1 MKIEVKELTH
11 QYPSGDIALSGINTV
26 FEGIE
31 PIAIIGQNGA
41 GKTTFVKHLN
51 GLLRPTCGE
60 ILIDGES
67 IKNHTTAFWSRKIGY
82 VFQNPDNQLFLESV
96 KKEFE
101 FGPKQQGVSKEEINE
116 RLKVVADLVGL
127 TEKLSIHP
135 FDLNA
140 TEKKFCTIGSI
151 LMMNP
156 EMIILDEPTCGQDL
170 EGNRRLT
177 RIITALKE
185 NNQLCITITHDMKFV
200 VKNFDQIIV
209 MSEGKILKKA
219 TKEVIFSSPE
229 ILQASSV
236 SPPPITRVG
245 QALAL
250 ERSVFSQQDFHQE
263 FENKKQAI
271 RIYR

>member
-1 MKIEVKELTH
+1 MKIEVNELCH
-11 QYPSGDIALSGINTV
+11 EYPSGNIALSGISTF

-51 GLLRPTCGE
+51 GLLRPINGE

-67 IKNHTTAFWSRKIGY
+67 ITSHTTAFWSRKIGY

-101 FGPKQQGVSKEEINE
+101 FGPKQQGVSKKEIDE
-116 RLKVVADLVGL
+116 RLRRIADLVGL
-127 TEKLSIHP
+127 TDKLSVHP

-140 TEKKFCTIGSI
+140 TEKKFCTIGSV

-156 EMIILDEPTCGQDL
+156 AMIILDEPTCGQDL
-170 EGNRRLT
+170 EGNQRLA
-177 RIITALKE
+177 RIINALKE

-200 VKNFDQIIV
+200 VKNFDELIV
-209 MSEGKILKKA
+209 MAKGQILKRGS
-219 TKEVIFSSPE
+219 KEEIFSSPE
-229 ILQASSV
+229 ILQTSYV
-236 SPPPITRVG
+236 SPPPITRIG
-245 QALAL
+245 QTLGL
-250 ERSVFSQQDFHQE
+250 KKTVFNKQE
-263 FENKKQAI
+263 FNQRFEEKRTSISDK
-271 RIYR
+271 

>member
-1 MKIEVKELTH
+1 MKIEVKELYH
-11 QYPSGDIALSGINTV
+11 EYPSGDVALNGVNTV

-51 GLLRPTCGE
+51 GLLRPTDGE

-67 IKNHTTAFWSRKIGY
+67 IMNHTTAFWSRKIGY

-101 FGPKQQGVSKEEINE
+101 FGPKQQAVSKREIDE
-116 RLKVVADLVGL
+116 RLKRVADLVGL
-127 TEKLSIHP
+127 TDKLSVHP

-156 EMIILDEPTCGQDL
+156 EILILDEPTCGQDL
-170 EGNRRLT
+170 EGNQRLA
-177 RIITALKE
+177 RIINALRQ

-200 VKNFDQIIV
+200 VENFDQIIV
-209 MSEGKILKKA
+209 MAKGRILKKA
-219 TKEVIFSSPE
+219 SKEVIFSNPE
-229 ILQASSV
+229 ILRASNV
-236 SPPPITRVG
+236 SPPPITRMG
-245 QALAL
+245 ITLGL
-250 ERSVFSQQDFHQE
+250 KKPIF
-263 FENKKQAI
+263 NKKDFI
-271 RIYR
+271 RCFDEKRQ